1 MLFENFLTIEC
12 YTERMTKDW
21 NQERYT
27 VRKYHKWT
35 KRPRNKFNKKQ
46 TKYQEKNEHT
56 TYGGKKNEKL
66 CNKENLLTIYGGKS
80 NNSTM
85 TKENLTYNLWRKK
98 NYSKK
103 KTELWLITYSSA
115 KEWMLQRISRYTQ
128 KHNWIVLYKF

>member
-1 MLFENFLTIEC
+1 MIEY

-46 TKYQEKNEHT
+46 TKYQAKMNTQLMAE
-56 TYGGKKNEKL
+56 KKNEKL

-80 NNSTM
+80 YNSTM
-85 TKENLTYNLWRKK
+85 TKENLTYYLWRK
-98 NYSKK
+98 
-103 KTELWLITYSSA
+103 I
-115 KEWMLQRISRYTQ
+115 TQ
-128 KHNWIVLYKF
+128 KKNWIATYNLLKC